1 MSDFWTVVRSI
12 ACIQDVQTKNCRRIE
27 GVNSIIHYS
36 IIIDMLRHL
45 FKLIWNKKGA
55 HSLLII
61 EIWASFMVLFGVLS
75 MIIYNMSNYMQPLGF
90 SYERV
95 WNVELST
102 NQDTLA
108 IAEKLQRV
116 TRQVNSYKEVESV
129 TRMSINTPFSA
140 SQMNNSLSYNKIN
153 AMTDLYR
160 TDENFGNTMDMP
172 VVAGKWFTEADRVGK
187 FQPVVINTKL
197 KEKLFVNENPIGK
210 AIKMDDKVSYKV
222 TGVVDKFKSR
232 GEFMADEPALFELA
246 AKDGT
251 WESNILVRTK
261 PGTDANFEAKLV
273 KDIASA
279 LPGWGIEI
287 SYLTDSRKNRQNLT
301 LVPVTI
307 FLIVSGF
314 LLTNVALGLF
324 GILNLN
330 IARRKGEIGLRRAIG
345 ATGGSVQMQ
354 FLGEMWVLTVFSII
368 VGLLFAIQFPIL
380 KVFDLQAEVY
390 LMAMIVAVI
399 VIFLIVTLCAWW
411 PSRQA
416 SRIHPAIALHE
427 E

>member
-1 MSDFWTVVRSI
+1 
-12 ACIQDVQTKNCRRIE
+12 
-27 GVNSIIHYS
+27 
-36 IIIDMLRHL
+36 MLRHL

-95 WNVELST
+95 WNIELST
-102 NQDTLA
+102 NQDTIA
-108 IAEKLQRV
+108 IAEKLQRI
-116 TRQVNSYKEVESV
+116 TRQVKSYKEVESV
-129 TRMSINTPFSA
+129 TRMSSNTPFSA
-140 SQMNNSLSYNKIN
+140 SQMNNSLSYNKVD

-160 TDENFGNTMDMP
+160 TDENFGNTMDMH
-172 VVAGKWFTEADRVGK
+172 VVEGKWFTEADRVGK
-187 FQPVVINTKL
+187 FQPVMINTKL

-210 AIKMDDKVSYKV
+210 AIKIDDKVSYKV

-232 GEFMADEPALFELA
+232 GEFMADEPGLFELA

-251 WESNILVRTK
+251 WESNILVLTR

-287 SYLTDSRKNRQNLT
+287 GYLTDSRKNRQNLT

-354 FLGEMWVLTVFSII
+354 FLGEMWVLTVFSIV

-380 KVFDLQAEVY
+380 KVFDLQTEVY
-390 LMAMIVAVI
+390 LMAMTVAVI

>member
-1 MSDFWTVVRSI
+1 
-12 ACIQDVQTKNCRRIE
+12 
-27 GVNSIIHYS
+27 
-36 IIIDMLRHL
+36 MLRHL

-95 WNVELST
+95 WNIELST
-102 NQDTLA
+102 NQDTIA
-108 IAEKLQRV
+108 IAEKLQRI
-116 TRQVNSYKEVESV
+116 TRQVKSYKEVESV
-129 TRMSINTPFSA
+129 TRMSSNTPFSA
-140 SQMNNSLSYNKIN
+140 SQMNNSLSYNKVD

-172 VVAGKWFTEADRVGK
+172 VVEGKWFTEADRVGK

-210 AIKMDDKVSYKV
+210 AIKIDDKVSYKV
-222 TGVVDKFKSR
+222 IGVVDKFKSR
-232 GEFMADEPALFELA
+232 GEFMADEPGLFELA

-273 KDIASA
+273 KDIASV

-287 SYLTDSRKNRQNLT
+287 GYLTDSRKNRQNLT

-330 IARRKGEIGLRRAIG
+330 IARRKASNWRNRWKCTNA
-345 ATGGSVQMQ
+345 
-354 FLGEMWVLTVFSII
+354 VF
-368 VGLLFAIQFPIL
+368 G
-380 KVFDLQAEVY
+380 
-390 LMAMIVAVI
+390 
-399 VIFLIVTLCAWW
+399 
-411 PSRQA
+411 
-416 SRIHPAIALHE
+416 
-427 E
+427 